1 MPPFAIAL
9 VLVSTFLHAG
19 WNLLVGAQ
27 RTSYT
32 MLRVVV
38 TIAVVGIGPALI
50 AEWWGPALPRQIWGY
65 VILTGISLAVYYLG
79 LAKGYQSGHFT
90 VVYPVARALPILLVA
105 VYDLFRG
112 DAPSTL
118 AWLGMGLVSVGCM
131 VMPQKS
137 LKNFNLSDYRDPA
150 MFWVVVAAAG
160 TVGYTVVDHAAADLL
175 PSGPAAAARY
185 GIFEFV
191 SAAIFYWLILKILRE
206 PTGQFDGLRSWQV
219 PALGA
224 AGLFGAY
231 WLVLWSYQLSAQASY
246 VVALRQF
253 SIVVGVI
260 IGALIF
266 KESAPVLRI
275 TAAFGIAAGIALIA
289 LAG

>member
-1 MPPFAIAL
+1 M
-9 VLVSTFLHAG
+9 
-19 WNLLVGAQ
+19 
-27 RTSYT
+27 
-32 MLRVVV
+32 
-38 TIAVVGIGPALI
+38 
-50 AEWWGPALPRQIWGY
+50 
-65 VILTGISLAVYYLG
+65 
-79 LAKGYQSGHFT
+79 
-90 VVYPVARALPILLVA
+90 VYPVARALPILLVA

-112 DAPSTL
+112 DAPSAL

-231 WLVLWSYQLSAQASY
+231 WLVLWSYQLSPQASY
-246 VVALRQF
+246 IVATRQF
-253 SIVVGVI
+253 SIVIGVI
-260 IGALIF
+260 VGTYLFREPAGNI
-266 KESAPVLRI
+266 RI
-275 TAAFGIAAGIALIA
+275 AASFAIVGGIACIAL
-289 LAG
+289 GG

>member
-1 MPPFAIAL
+1 MTTFAIVL

-27 RTSYT
+27 RTGYT

-38 TIAVVGIGPALI
+38 VIAVVGIVPALI
-50 AEWWGPALPRQIWGY
+50 AEYLGPTLLPKVWGY
-65 VILTGISLAVYYLG
+65 VILTGISLAIYYLG

-105 VYDLFRG
+105 IADLFRG
-112 DAPSTL
+112 NAPSVI

-137 LKNFNLSDYRDPA
+137 LKNFSLSDYWNPA
-150 MFWVVVAAAG
+150 MFWIVVTATG
-160 TVGYTVVDHAAADLL
+160 TVGYSVIDHAAADLL
-175 PSGPAAAARY
+175 PPGPAAAARY

-191 SAAIFYWLILKILRE
+191 SAAVFYWLILKMLRE
-206 PTGQFDGLRSWQV
+206 PTGQFGDLSGWKV

-231 WLVLWSYQLSAQASY
+231 WLILWSYQLSPQASY

-253 SIVVGVI
+253 SIVIGVMM
-260 IGALIF
+260 GALVF
-266 KESAPVLRI
+266 KEPAPFLRI
-275 TAAFGIAAGIALIA
+275 TASLGIAVGIALIT
-289 LAG
+289 LGG